1 MSKNRIATNSILL
14 YLRMVFVMLLNLISV
29 RLVLK
34 GLGVNDYGINDVV
47 AGIITTLSSLTN
59 VLSTATQRYYSIS
72 IGKGDFH
79 RINQIFSS
87 SLKIYIIFSFI
98 VFILGESIGL
108 WLIIHKLNIPLERM
122 QAAFW
127 VYQFSILSFIFSFL
141 QIPYSSAVIAFED
154 MNYFAAISFL
164 EAILKI
170 IAAFLLT
177 LIIGDRLVIYG
188 LFLLF
193 ISFLVFVIY
202 VAIGRKKYSEC
213 RYRKVK
219 DGIHFKELITFSG
232 WSLFG
237 SLAGV
242 GMNQI
247 ITILV
252 NIFFGPVLNTA
263 RAISLQFN
271 LAFTSL
277 TASFLMA
284 IRPQMISS
292 YALGSF
298 DYLNRLF
305 GISNKIIFYSMLMMC
320 LPLFVEMES
329 VLRFWLNNA
338 EPQTILLSRLII
350 IYAFIMAL
358 NNPISI
364 IIQATGK
371 VKEYHLAVEFITL
384 SCVPISY
391 LLFKTGFPVYSSYLA
406 MIASALFAHVIRLIC
421 LKKFYFN
428 FCYKTY
434 ISDFLLP
441 ALLILLLS
449 ISIAIVIICLIKIDF
464 YRILIIFVS
473 SIFFVL
479 LFFYFLGLNKNERIV
494 LQNFIQIYLKNIFN

>member
-14 YLRMVFVMLLNLISV
+14 YLRMVVVMLLNLISV

-72 IGKGDFH
+72 IGKSDFP

-127 VYQFSILSFIFSFL
+127 VYQFSIFAFIFSFL

-170 IAAFLLT
+170 IAAFSLT
-177 LIIGDRLVIYG
+177 FIIGDRLVIYG

-193 ISFLVFVIY
+193 ISFLVLVIY

-219 DGIHFKELITFSG
+219 DGIHFKELISFSG

-237 SLAGV
+237 SIAGV

-252 NIFFGPVLNTA
+252 NIFFGPVVNTA

-305 GISNKIIFYSMLMMC
+305 GISNKIIFYSMLMIC
-320 LPLFVEMES
+320 LPLFIEMES
-329 VLRFWLNNA
+329 VLRFWIQNA

-371 VKEYHLAVEFITL
+371 VKEYHIAVEFITL

-391 LLFKTGFPVYSSYLA
+391 VLFKMGFPVDTSYLA
-406 MIASALFAHVIRLIC
+406 MIASALFAHIIRLIC
-421 LKKFYFN
+421 LKKFYFQ

-441 ALLILLLS
+441 ALLSLLLS
-449 ISIAIVIICLIKIDF
+449 TSIVLAINCLINIDF
-464 YRILIIFVS
+464 YRILIVFVS
-473 SIFFVL
+473 SILFVL
-479 LFFYFLGLNKNERIV
+479 FFFYILGLNKNDRIV
-494 LQNFIQIYLKNIFN
+494 LQNFIQLYLKNIFN

>member
-34 GLGVNDYGINDVV
+34 GLGVSDYGINDVV
-47 AGIITTLSSLTN
+47 AGVITTLSSLTS

-79 RINQIFSS
+79 RLNQIFST

-98 VFILGESIGL
+98 VFILGESIGV
-108 WLIIHKLNIPLERM
+108 WLINNKLNIPFERM
-122 QAAFW
+122 HAAFW
-127 VYQFSILSFIFSFL
+127 VYQFSIFSFIFSFL

-154 MNYFAAISFL
+154 MNYFAAISIV

-170 IAAFLLT
+170 IAAFSLT
-177 LIIGDRLVIYG
+177 FLIGDRLVIYG
-188 LFLLF
+188 FLLMF
-193 ISFLVFVIY
+193 ISFFVLITY
-202 VAIGRKKYSEC
+202 VSIGRKKYSEC

-219 DGIHFKELITFSG
+219 DGIHFKELISFSG

-252 NIFFGPVLNTA
+252 NIYFGPVVNTA

-292 YALGSF
+292 FALESY

-305 GISNKIIFYSMLMMC
+305 GISNKIIFYTMLMIC

-329 VLRFWLNNA
+329 VLRFWIKNA

-371 VKEYHLAVEFITL
+371 VKQYHIAVEFITL
-384 SCVPISY
+384 SCVPITY
-391 LLFKTGFPVYSSYLA
+391 LLFKMGFPVYSSYLA
-406 MIASALFAHVIRLIC
+406 MIASALFAHIVRLVC
-421 LKKFYFN
+421 LKKFYFH

-441 ALLILLLS
+441 AILILLLS
-449 ISIAIVIICLIKIDF
+449 ISIVSVIVFFIKIDF
-464 YRILIIFVS
+464 YRILSVFIS
-473 SIFFVL
+473 SILFVL
-479 LFFYFLGLNKNERIV
+479 FFFYFLGLNKSDRIV
-494 LQNFIQIYLKNIFN
+494 LQNFILVYIKNISN

>member
-14 YLRMVFVMLLNLISV
+14 YLRMVVVMLLNLISV

-72 IGKGDFH
+72 IGKSDFP

-127 VYQFSILSFIFSFL
+127 VYQFSIFAFIFSFL

-170 IAAFLLT
+170 IAAFSLT
-177 LIIGDRLVIYG
+177 FIIGDRLVIYG

-193 ISFLVFVIY
+193 ISFLVLVIY

-219 DGIHFKELITFSG
+219 DGIHFKELISFSG

-237 SLAGV
+237 SIAGV

-252 NIFFGPVLNTA
+252 NIF
-263 RAISLQFN
+263 
-271 LAFTSL
+271 LA
-277 TASFLMA
+277 
-284 IRPQMISS
+284 P
-292 YALGSF
+292 
-298 DYLNRLF
+298 
-305 GISNKIIFYSMLMMC
+305 
-320 LPLFVEMES
+320 
-329 VLRFWLNNA
+329 W
-338 EPQTILLSRLII
+338 
-350 IYAFIMAL
+350 
-358 NNPISI
+358 
-364 IIQATGK
+364 
-371 VKEYHLAVEFITL
+371 
-384 SCVPISY
+384 
-391 LLFKTGFPVYSSYLA
+391 
-406 MIASALFAHVIRLIC
+406 
-421 LKKFYFN
+421 
-428 FCYKTY
+428 
-434 ISDFLLP
+434 
-441 ALLILLLS
+441 
-449 ISIAIVIICLIKIDF
+449 
-464 YRILIIFVS
+464 
-473 SIFFVL
+473 
-479 LFFYFLGLNKNERIV
+479 
-494 LQNFIQIYLKNIFN
+494 